1 MVIKTAEEVVFETF
15 KVTSTTSGFNAQNY
29 CSELCFHVVHQLKK
43 EKKHDSLGRIFW
55 AHRLCRATTSQR
67 KGIRT

>member
-29 CSELCFHVVHQLKK
+29 CSELCFHVESSIEKRKK
-43 EKKHDSLGRIFW
+43 TRFSW
-55 AHRLCRATTSQR
+55 
-67 KGIRT
+67 